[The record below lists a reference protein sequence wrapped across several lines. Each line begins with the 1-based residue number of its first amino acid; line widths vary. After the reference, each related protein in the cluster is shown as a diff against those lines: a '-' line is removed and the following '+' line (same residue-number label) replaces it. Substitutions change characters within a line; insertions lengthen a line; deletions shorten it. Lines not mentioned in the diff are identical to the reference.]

1 VRHLPPPP
9 SVGLFDPAHTQASHK
24 SAASQKLEH
33 CVKSPLEKIR
43 SSKALDS
50 PVVSEL
56 QVTVYRL
63 PSLPIKISP
72 LTHGFK
78 LDVGLGCCP
87 LLEAE
92 DRVVAVEDVE
102 ETPPG
107 TTLTANCEPR
117 EYVRRI
123 GRSAK

>member
-1 VRHLPPPP
+1 MVL
-9 SVGLFDPAHTQASHK
+9 TT
-24 SAASQKLEH
+24 AALS
-33 CVKSPLEKIR
+33 IAR
-43 SSKALDS
+43 SSPYPGLTQNVRVAKVGALREVAIWKDS
-50 PVVSEL
+50 LIEGSSEL
-56 QVTVYRL
+56 AGGIRCATDGV
-63 PSLPIKISP
+63 SP
-72 LTHGFK
+72 AVRVGQDFSINTRFQA
-78 LDVGLGCCP
+78 VGLGCCP

-92 DRVVAVEDVE
+92 DRVVAVEEVE

>member
-1 VRHLPPPP
+1 
-9 SVGLFDPAHTQASHK
+9 
-24 SAASQKLEH
+24 
-33 CVKSPLEKIR
+33 
-43 SSKALDS
+43 
-50 PVVSEL
+50 VVSDAQL
-56 QVTVYRL
+56 TVYRL
-63 PSLPIKISP
+63 PFAPVRISP
-72 LTHGFK
+72 STQGFK